1 MEKWEEKQLI
11 PVATGVSSL
20 NYTNR
25 FVVIV
30 LMMDED
36 DIIWDKASSETLFQE
51 EAAEGAQLKPL
62 KMTASIVCEYNAWQQ
77 FQW

>member
-36 DIIWDKASSETLFQE
+36 DII
-51 EAAEGAQLKPL
+51 
-62 KMTASIVCEYNAWQQ
+62 
-77 FQW
+77 